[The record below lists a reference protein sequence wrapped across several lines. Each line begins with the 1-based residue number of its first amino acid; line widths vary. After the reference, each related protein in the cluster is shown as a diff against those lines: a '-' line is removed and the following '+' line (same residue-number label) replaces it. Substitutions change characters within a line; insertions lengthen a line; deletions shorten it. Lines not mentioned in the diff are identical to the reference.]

1 VGTWNDEKRTWPE
14 QLRLEGFVYDSI
26 KAPDA
31 TIKDRLRSWLPRTGY
46 LPQPYEQLAGTYRRE
61 GNEQAARMVAIGKQ
75 RARRADIRGW
85 THWPS
90 RAWSVLL
97 RYTIGYGHRPM
108 LALIW
113 LAVLVILG
121 SPIFA
126 AGHPD
131 LLRPVKPG
139 SPEQPGFN
147 PFSYTV
153 DLLLPVANFKQR
165 DSFVASSWVVW
176 FSFGFTFAGWL
187 LAAVVVAGL
196 SGVFKRD

>member
-31 TIKDRLRSWLPRTGY
+31 IKDRLRSWLPRTGY

-131 LLRPVKPG
+131 LLRPAKPG

>member
-1 VGTWNDEKRTWPE
+1 MGTWNDEKRTWPE

-31 TIKDRLRSWLPRTGY
+31 TTKDRLRSWLPRTGY

-108 LALIW
+108 LALI
-113 LAVLVILG
+113 
-121 SPIFA
+121 
-126 AGHPD
+126 
-131 LLRPVKPG
+131 
-139 SPEQPGFN
+139 
-147 PFSYTV
+147 
-153 DLLLPVANFKQR
+153 
-165 DSFVASSWVVW
+165 
-176 FSFGFTFAGWL
+176 
-187 LAAVVVAGL
+187 
-196 SGVFKRD
+196 

>member
-31 TIKDRLRSWLPRTGY
+31 IKDRLRSWLPRTGY

-108 LALIW
+108 LALI
-113 LAVLVILG
+113 
-121 SPIFA
+121 
-126 AGHPD
+126 
-131 LLRPVKPG
+131 
-139 SPEQPGFN
+139 
-147 PFSYTV
+147 
-153 DLLLPVANFKQR
+153 
-165 DSFVASSWVVW
+165 
-176 FSFGFTFAGWL
+176 
-187 LAAVVVAGL
+187 
-196 SGVFKRD
+196 